1 MAGTWI
7 RIDMRV
13 YTSNLEDLP
22 RLVRVLPGEI
32 ARRVGGDCS
41 EYVAAGWS
49 MIACGEGLVILV
61 HAETPQLLPPP
72 SPPAGGRIRVR
83 VEASGAQ
90 EAYRALKAL
99 GEAARELGLLVEPS
113 G

>member
-1 MAGTWI
+1 MSGGWL
-7 RIDMRV
+7 RIDMMV
-13 YTSNLEDLP
+13 YTSSLEDLP
-22 RLVRVLPGEI
+22 RLVRILPGEI
-32 ARRVGGDCS
+32 GRRVGGECE
-41 EYVAAGWS
+41 EYASAGWA

-61 HAETPQLLPPP
+61 HAETPRLLPPP

-83 VEASGAQ
+83 IEALRAQ

-99 GEAARELGLLVEPS
+99 GDAARELGLLVEPS